1 MFMAIINSIL
11 NSRITFQ
18 AKRWFKSSFTPH
30 RQALAAG
37 RPKVALLLGGVF
49 TLLLPV
55 ASAQEL
61 PSVTPESVGISSQR
75 LSLITTMLRQHVDD
89 GRVAGLVAGVARN
102 GKLVYLQSMG
112 WQQMADEQPMQDD
125 SLFQI
130 RSMSKPITAVAVM
143 QLVEQGRLKLDD
155 TVAKYI
161 PSFAQMQVFN
171 NPDMPSNGD
180 TRDAKRLITI
190 EDLLL
195 NTAGLSH
202 RFGDLYTSNKVRSRA
217 DTLEQ
222 LVEKVAGVPLIG
234 DPGEQWVYSISTT
247 VLGRVIEIVSG
258 QPFDDYLQQHLY
270 SPLHMNDTGFFVAPA
285 KMDRLARAYRFG
297 RGDGVLQLLPPMD
310 IPISQDPALLE
321 GAAGIVSSVPDYLRF
336 LQALLNMGEL
346 DGERILQAD
355 TVKTMT
361 RNHIP
366 DALLPIGT
374 NPRRPMLDRGWG
386 YGMAVV
392 TDASKSSFA
401 VNNGE
406 FGWSGSLGT
415 FSWADPLTGTVAVLM
430 LQIQPSGAHSLSSK
444 FKALV
449 AQSLID

>member
-143 QLVEQGRLKLDD
+143 QLVEQGKLDLDADINTYLRQFQVPD
-155 TVAKYI
+155 TYPQAISMKHLMSHTAGFEDLVL
-161 PSFAQMQVFN
+161 
-171 NPDMPSNGD
+171 DLGR
-180 TRDAKRLITI
+180 RDAS
-190 EDLLL
+190 DLLPL
-195 NTAGLSH
+195 GEFLRVNLPK
-202 RFGDLYTSNKVRSRA
+202 RVR
-217 DTLEQ
+217 
-222 LVEKVAGVPLIG
+222 P
-234 DPGEQWVYSISTT
+234 PG
-247 VLGRVIEIVSG
+247 
-258 QPFDDYLQQHLY
+258 LY
-270 SPLHMNDTGFFVAPA
+270 SSYSNHST
-285 KMDRLARAYRFG
+285 
-297 RGDGVLQLLPPMD
+297 
-310 IPISQDPALLE
+310 AL
-321 GAAGIVSSVPDYLRF
+321 
-336 LQALLNMGEL
+336 
-346 DGERILQAD
+346 
-355 TVKTMT
+355 
-361 RNHIP
+361 
-366 DALLPIGT
+366 
-374 NPRRPMLDRGWG
+374 
-386 YGMAVV
+386 
-392 TDASKSSFA
+392 
-401 VNNGE
+401 
-406 FGWSGSLGT
+406 
-415 FSWADPLTGTVAVLM
+415 
-430 LQIQPSGAHSLSSK
+430 
-444 FKALV
+444 
-449 AQSLID
+449 